1 MPPETSRPRVTL
13 KIATSLDG
21 RIGTSSGESQWIT
34 GPEARM
40 QGHRLRAEHDAV
52 LVGVET
58 VLADDPRLTVRLSP
72 SAHPGESRDPAL
84 SRGTASAPDL
94 AAASMAD
101 RPKDWVPAFAG
112 MSGEEK
118 QPLRVVLDSRLRT
131 PPFARLATAGTL
143 ILTTRDPVAVGTAEV
158 VRVAGDSHGRPTVA
172 AVLDL
177 LAARGMK
184 SLMIEGGGRVAACF
198 VAAGVVDG
206 IEWFRAPILLG
217 GDGRPGVAAL
227 ALARLANAPRYRRLA
242 VEPLG
247 DDLWERYERLS

>member
-1 MPPETSRPRVTL
+1 MRPETSRPRVTL

-34 GPEARM
+34 GPEARL

-58 VLADDPRLTVRLSP
+58 VLADDPRLTMRLP
-72 SAHPGESRDPAL
+72 EGETGVD
-84 SRGTASAPDL
+84 
-94 AAASMAD
+94 
-101 RPKDWVPAFAG
+101 
-112 MSGEEK
+112 
-118 QPLRVVLDSRLRT
+118 PLRVVLDSRLRT

-143 ILTTRDPVAVGTAEV
+143 IVTTREPQPIGAAEI
-158 VRVAGDSHGRPTVA
+158 VRVTGDSHGRPTVS

-177 LAARGMK
+177 LAARGVK
-184 SLMIEGGGRVAACF
+184 RLMIEGGGRVAACF
-198 VAAGVVDG
+198 VTAGVVDG

-247 DDLWERYERLS
+247 DDLWERYERL

>member
-1 MPPETSRPRVTL
+1 MPAKTLRPRVTL

-40 QGHRLRAEHDAV
+40 QGHRLRAAHESV

-58 VLADDPRLTVRLSP
+58 VLADDPRLTVRLP
-72 SAHPGESRDPAL
+72 EGETGVD
-84 SRGTASAPDL
+84 
-94 AAASMAD
+94 
-101 RPKDWVPAFAG
+101 
-112 MSGEEK
+112 
-118 QPLRVVLDSRLRT
+118 PLRVVLDSRLRT

-143 ILTTRDPVAVGTAEV
+143 ILTTRDPLAVGTAEV
-158 VRVAGDSHGRPTVA
+158 IRVAGDSQGRPTVA

-177 LAARGMK
+177 LAARGVK

-198 VAAGVVDG
+198 VTAGVVDA

-242 VEPLG
+242 VAPLG
-247 DDLWERYERLS
+247 DDLWERYERL